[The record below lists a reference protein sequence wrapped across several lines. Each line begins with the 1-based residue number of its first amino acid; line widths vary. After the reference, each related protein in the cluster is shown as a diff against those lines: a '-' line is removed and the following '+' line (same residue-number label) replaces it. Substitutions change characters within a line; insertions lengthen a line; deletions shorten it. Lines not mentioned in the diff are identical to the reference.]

1 MCRAI
6 AFNESQELLRVEM
19 LHDDS
24 SAAHMNCQRDCCQR
38 RRVINRRRLKVDR
51 AFAETPCFLKKIV
64 DREVLGRRLVWQWT
78 QNALW
83 PASGAGGIKHCGPES
98 LVGDWRVWDSG
109 RRLVYIAN
117 EDAISVAVSDQAQP
131 DIWASLQCRQ
141 RHRALCPRRDE
152 DFAFAVVDDVSDLVG
167 SQVGV
172 DAGVIKAGT
181 FAGGAALGI
190 TDVVFHEDRK
200 VVEPA
205 EAVRPQQMRQPVAPP
220 LQFAIGQCFAAAGH
234 DYGRLIRPQP
244 RMFAG
249 VHRTS
254 SCWLLSGRTATVRR
268 CIRNRG
274 RVNGVEPGQRS
285 AVTKWVCSRRS
296 KNPSLKRP
304 GGPVAPE

>member
-1 MCRAI
+1 MRQPLVAIAEYQAKAFGGGIELVNDRPPPLDHLLLDLRRTWRRAMDRGFQRRQIVAQPRLLGELQHARKHRRHEHCMCRAI

-19 LHDDS
+19 LHDDR
-24 SAAHMNCQRDCCQR
+24 SAARMDCQRDCCQR

-98 LVGDWRVWDSG
+98 LVGDRRVWDSG

-152 DFAFAVVDDVSDLVG
+152 
-167 SQVGV
+167 
-172 DAGVIKAGT
+172 
-181 FAGGAALGI
+181 
-190 TDVVFHEDRK
+190 
-200 VVEPA
+200 
-205 EAVRPQQMRQPVAPP
+205 
-220 LQFAIGQCFAAAGH
+220 
-234 DYGRLIRPQP
+234 
-244 RMFAG
+244 
-249 VHRTS
+249 
-254 SCWLLSGRTATVRR
+254 
-268 CIRNRG
+268 
-274 RVNGVEPGQRS
+274 
-285 AVTKWVCSRRS
+285 
-296 KNPSLKRP
+296 
-304 GGPVAPE
+304 